1 MDENLNAEKWESGW
15 NSPELPGRVFESKP
29 KLVAL
34 LRKNAQSSEFK
45 ADNVAKQEL
54 GWIKS
59 YAEFI
64 VDGKLTAMDEIV
76 GQARR
81 IVASADTALKWL
93 EENESKDSTEDG
105 EQYVDLEGN
114 IRRRRRDEPKPIG
127 EQYVDL
133 EGNIRR
139 RGEPI

>member
-1 MDENLNAEKWESGW
+1 MDENSKAEKWESGW
-15 NSPELPGRVFESKP
+15 NSPELPGRVFENKP
-29 KLVAL
+29 KLVASI
-34 LRKNAQSSEFK
+34 RKKAQATEWKS
-45 ADNVAKQEL
+45 DNVAKQEL
-54 GWIKS
+54 EWIKS

-64 VDGKLTAMDEIV
+64 VDGKLTGMDEIV

-93 EENESKDSTEDG
+93 EEDESKDSTRGG

-114 IRRRRRDEPKPIG
+114 
-127 EQYVDL
+127 V
-133 EGNIRR
+133 RR